1 MPKNAR
7 ESVQDFGMRSFNEPP
22 EGFVI
27 VILVGLLAVAG
38 LLVWLALVTVGQVAE
53 FLLAQRKKSEPPPEH
68 PVCPTCGYDLRASR
82 FRCPEC
88 GTPIRLT
95 PPVWPRVVV
104 YRGFVITSSRR
115 GRDE

>member
-1 MPKNAR
+1 
-7 ESVQDFGMRSFNEPP
+7 MRSFNEPP
-22 EGFVI
+22 DGFVI
-27 VILVGLLAVAG
+27 VILVGLLAVAAF
-38 LLVWLALVTVGQVAE
+38 LVWLVLVTVGQVAK
-53 FLLAQRKKSEPPPEH
+53 FLPAQRTNSKLAPKH
-68 PVCPTCGYDLRASR
+68 PVCPTCGYDVRASR
-82 FRCPEC
+82 FRCSEC